1 MSAWCLKM
9 TLLDLARGCNVCM
22 KLPADVSY
30 ISHCCAQRP
39 APYFVRVSRFPAARP
54 VVKEFRLQVHLA
66 MLCLF
71 KGAQMNSSLPTRSS
85 VNRMLKY
92 SPEHMH
98 CLANI
103 YGALAP
109 PNTGV
114 LAVQSTAANQRVN
127 LSLGWIPKL

>member
-66 MLCLF
+66 
-71 KGAQMNSSLPTRSS
+71 
-85 VNRMLKY
+85 
-92 SPEHMH
+92 H
-98 CLANI
+98 
-103 YGALAP
+103 ALLVQ
-109 PNTGV
+109 GV
-114 LAVQSTAANQRVN
+114 L
-127 LSLGWIPKL
+127 K